1 MHQRSTR
8 INLQSTTMSSSPV
21 TQTNQV
27 VVADKATKTRQPTL
41 PDKYGK
47 FIQFAYYMMENVLGD
62 EFQMD
67 KAAFLEKIA
76 LFGSVGEQQV
86 LVQGFLNGAKDNK
99 KTIKKVISDR
109 KKAEAKANKPA
120 RKSRAKVA
128 ATEDGSAT
136 EATPAPKRSRKS
148 TKTVVQAANDQLLDD
163 LVQIAAAQTQ
173 PAVPVVAEPVIELV
187 PEPVPEV
194 VEEKKPKKKAAAK
207 KPAAEPV
214 AAAADEPLNITNELV
229 PETFIATESETP
241 IKEKAAPKR
250 KSQPKK
256 AAAAKTDTPVLEDVV
271 ISGTDI
277 EVSPITVDGKT
288 YFMDEMSNLYA
299 HPIPS
304 ASSIG
309 KYNPLTRK
317 ITHN

>member
-1 MHQRSTR
+1 M
-8 INLQSTTMSSSPV
+8 SSPV
-21 TQTNQV
+21 TQTAQV

-67 KAAFLEKIA
+67 KAAFLERIA
-76 LFGSVGEQQV
+76 LFGSVADQQS
-86 LVQGFLNGAKDNK
+86 LVQGFLNGAKDTK
-99 KTIKKVISDR
+99 KTIKKVISDK
-109 KKAEAKANKPA
+109 KKADAKANKPP

-128 ATEDGSAT
+128 AVEEDGTA
-136 EATPAPKRSRKS
+136 AAPAPKRSRKT

-163 LVQIAAAQTQ
+163 LVQIATAQTQ
-173 PAVPVVAEPVIELV
+173 PAIQEQIIELV

-194 VEEKKPKKKAAAK
+194 VEEKKPKKKAAAAK

-214 AAAADEPLNITNELV
+214 AAADEPLNITNELV
-229 PETFIATESETP
+229 PETFIATETVTQV
-241 IKEKAAPKR
+241 KEKAASKR
-250 KSQPKK
+250 KAQPKK
-256 AAAAKTDTPVLEDVV
+256 AAAAKTDTPVLEDIV

-277 EVSPITVDGKT
+277 EVSPITIEGKT
-288 YFMDEMSNLYA
+288 YFMDEESNLYA

>member
-1 MHQRSTR
+1 M
-8 INLQSTTMSSSPV
+8 SSPV
-21 TQTNQV
+21 TQTAQV
-27 VVADKATKTRQPTL
+27 VVADKVTKTRQPTL

-67 KAAFLEKIA
+67 KAAFLEKIS
-76 LFGSVGEQQV
+76 LFGSVAEQQS
-86 LVQGFLNGAKDNK
+86 LVQGFLNSAKDTK
-99 KTIKKVISDR
+99 KTIKKVISDK

-120 RKSRAKVA
+120 RKSRAKTA
-128 ATEDGSAT
+128 AEDGA
-136 EATPAPKRSRKS
+136 AANAPKRSRKT
-148 TKTVVQAANDQLLDD
+148 TKTVVQTVNDQLLDD

-173 PAVPVVAEPVIELV
+173 QAVVTEPVIELV
-187 PEPVPEV
+187 PEVVVAV

-207 KPAAEPV
+207 KTATEPV

-229 PETFIATESETP
+229 PETFIASEQV
-241 IKEKAAPKR
+241 KEKAAPKR

-256 AAAAKTDTPVLEDVV
+256 AAGAKTDTPVLEDVV

-288 YFMDEMSNLYA
+288 YFMDESSNLYA